1 MTAPRVSL
9 LRRTIEKLHKSWSF
23 SISLLV
29 HIIIVTIFG
38 TTVLFKVS
46 QEPPDFQNA
55 ESEAFVAT
63 SEPTA
68 TVPQQQPTE
77 AMPPAPN
84 ITMTA
89 APANPQLFNAI
100 TTSAAAQANFSFNPM
115 VMAAPNPT
123 AATPSIEM
131 SAAPKP
137 GVTPFIAPALSKADA
152 KAIMEFSSDWAK
164 KDSGGGTRA
173 REFVFT
179 AYIGEY
185 SGGNWDSTVK
195 FTEDAQGKKKIQ
207 FGSLPNLL
215 NFIKNRSNDRVK
227 TNHAKVESI
236 KLDSDEI
243 FKKKPP
249 FLFLTGS
256 KDFKLSEAEVENL
269 RKYVRLGGAIWG
281 DSTVPGRNS
290 RFDIAFRREMR
301 RIIPD
306 KDKDW
311 EEIPK
316 NHPIFDEKT
325 GYFPEANRVPAGIN
339 YYQEPV
345 YTLKIFD
352 EIAIIYTAN
361 DYGDMWQVG
370 LRPDGKIDDVKN
382 KQDNFVAINTKIWS
396 PGSSNN
402 NTYLRNISPE
412 AIEMTYKFGTNM
424 VIHLLTRWEAKIKSA
439 GVL

>member
-1 MTAPRVSL
+1 MTAPRVPFL
-9 LRRTIEKLHKSWSF
+9 KRIIEKLHKSWSF
-23 SISLLV
+23 SISLLA
-29 HIIIVTIFG
+29 HIITVTIFG

-123 AATPSIEM
+123 AATPNIEM
-131 SAAPKP
+131 SAGPKP
-137 GVTPFIAPALSKADA
+137 GVTPFISPVLSKADA

-164 KDSGGGTRA
+164 KDTGGGTRV

-195 FTEDAQGKKKIQ
+195 FTGDAQGKKKIQ
-207 FGSLPNLL
+207 SGSLPNLL

-236 KLDSDEI
+236 KLDSDEL

-256 KDFKLSEAEVENL
+256 KDFKLSETEVENL

-325 GYFPEANRVPAGIN
+325 IYFPEVNRVPAGIN

-370 LRPDGKIDDVKN
+370 LRPDGTIDASKN
-382 KQDNFVAINTKIWS
+382 KEDQFVALNSKIWS
-396 PGSSNN
+396 PGSPNN

-412 AIEMTYKFGTNM
+412 SLELTYKFGTNM